1 VSNLQPADKCKGGNF
16 LPTIGGFGELILKEV
31 DVWLEAI
38 SYFILMEKRRLL
50 FFLAS
55 WREA

>member
-1 VSNLQPADKCKGGNF
+1 LQPADKCKGGNF